1 MGSSRI
7 LWSEGGAEPL
17 ALLGG
22 QPAGRAPL
30 AVVAERRYANIR
42 RHVTRVCA
50 ATHLSVRHARKPR
63 RDRREVRQGC
73 CAYRRPGGSPD
84 TRRTFRP
91 ATTRGRRR
99 GGYPSRAPATLQ
111 RIGSEQGHQARQR
124 AGLDLVSDAYGEGD
138 SRPVTAPAWLMSS
151 ALMASAQPLRSQ
163 ASREDANG
171 AAVLTITYTV
181 WGRGEVGL
189 DTDPAGDVA

>member
-7 LWSEGGAEPL
+7 LWAEGGAEPL

-42 RHVTRVCA
+42 RHVARVCA

-63 RDRREVRQGC
+63 RDRREVRQEC
-73 CAYRRPGGSPD
+73 RAYRRPDGSPG
-84 TRRTFRP
+84 TRRTSRP
-91 ATTRGRRR
+91 ATTLGRRR
-99 GGYPSRAPATLQ
+99 GGRPSRAPATLQ

-124 AGLDLVSDAYGEGD
+124 AWLDLVSGAYGEGD

-151 ALMASAQPLRSQ
+151 VLMASAQPHRSQ

-171 AAVLTITYTV
+171 AAVLTVTYTE
-181 WGRGEVGL
+181 GGGGEVGL
-189 DTDPAGDVA
+189 DADPAGDVA